1 MPAPNRQGI
10 FDYTFTKLETEE
22 ASYTASGVIAYPG
35 SDVEGAPQKIS
46 AVCGKQGGTTTFSV
60 RLYDKTNALVIAKQ
74 TNQADNYPILLDLGA
89 ITNVPEGP
97 AIWEVQIKKTA
108 GDAGKVVTIA
118 SLVMEF

>member
-1 MPAPNRQGI
+1 MSVNRQGI
-10 FDYTFTKLETEE
+10 FDYPFMKLDTEE
-22 ASYTASGVIAYPG
+22 ASYVSAGVIAYPG

-46 AVCGKQGGTTTFSV
+46 AVCGKKGGTTTFSV

-74 TNQADNYPILLDLGA
+74 TNQSNNYPELLDLGA

-97 AIWEVQIKKTA
+97 AIWEVQVKKTA
-108 GDAGKVVTIA
+108 GDAGKVVTVA